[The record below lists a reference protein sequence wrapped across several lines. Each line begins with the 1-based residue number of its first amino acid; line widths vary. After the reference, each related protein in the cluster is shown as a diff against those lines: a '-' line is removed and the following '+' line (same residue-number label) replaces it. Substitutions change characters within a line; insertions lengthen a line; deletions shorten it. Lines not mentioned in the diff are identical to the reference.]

1 MPRLRLAGAFPAQ
14 LVLASLSGLLLFLA
28 NPPADI
34 GPLAFVAL
42 IPLFAVLSRGGG
54 PARGAS
60 LGLVFGFTYFAL
72 DMYWLLLFGELG
84 WAGLAFVNA
93 CYAALFGLLAS
104 RVLGRDRPVLSAI
117 GVASLWTA
125 IEFIHGAWPLGG
137 LTWGDVSYTQS
148 GNHLLLPLA
157 SITGAWGVSF
167 VVVLVN
173 MLLLE
178 ALRRGRGALRSAIPF
193 VAAAFCVTVAPAVIS
208 LPAPDGPPVDI
219 AMLQVSVPKGV
230 ASVPHGSERQIAED
244 FVALHRTLA
253 PNPPDLAVW
262 PEDAL
267 DADPARDPA
276 LELLV
281 TGAISEV
288 GSTTLAGGITGPPD
302 GRQYNQGVL
311 FDGNAVVTERYS
323 KVHLVPFGEYVPWRS
338 RLDFLQL
345 LDQIP
350 RDLTPGKSLP
360 TLSLDGMRFAD
371 VICFENSF
379 PSIPRSLVGGGAQFL
394 VVSTNNAS
402 YMSTAASRQHL
413 IMSQFRA
420 VENGRWIAH
429 AAISGISAFVSPQ
442 GDVVE
447 PTGLFQET
455 VTRRDVL
462 ASTRRTV
469 YTRFGDFFPIACLFI
484 AGGVLLTRRSAKR
497 SASTAA
503 PLGSEPRVLVVLPT
517 YNEAATIREVITGLL
532 TLEGPT
538 VDILVVDDGSPD
550 GTADIVEDL
559 SRTEPRIDLLRR
571 PGKAGLASAYNEG
584 FRRAIDGGYDLA
596 VEMDSDMSHDPQ
608 ELPGLLE
615 AAQGL
620 DLVIGSRYVPGGSVT
635 NWNVL
640 RRALSR
646 AGNLYSRVVLGF
658 ALTDSTSGFRVYRR
672 SLLEALLA
680 AGIHAEGYGFQIELA
695 FRSWKLG
702 YAVGE
707 SPITFRE
714 REHGHSKI
722 SRRIVL
728 EALWEVTGW
737 GLRDRFGSG
746 SS

>member
-14 LVLASLSGLLLFLA
+14 LALASLSGVLLFLA
-28 NPPADI
+28 NPPAGI
-34 GPLAFVAL
+34 GPLAFLAL
-42 IPLFAVLSRGGG
+42 IPLFAALSRAG
-54 PARGAS
+54 PVRGAS
-60 LGLVFGFTYFAL
+60 LGLMFGFTYFAL
-72 DMYWLLLFGELG
+72 VMYWILLFGELA
-84 WAGLAFVNA
+84 WAGLASVNA
-93 CYAALFGLLAS
+93 CYAALFGLLAPGLIRRS
-104 RVLGRDRPVLSAI
+104 RPLLSAVGI
-117 GVASLWTA
+117 ASLWTA

-137 LTWGDVSYTQS
+137 LTWGDVAYTQS
-148 GNHLLLPLA
+148 ANHLLLPLA

-178 ALRRGRGALRSAIPF
+178 GMRRGRGIRRAAVPF
-193 VAAAFCVTVAPAVIS
+193 VAGALFVIAAPAAIS
-208 LPAPDGPPVDI
+208 LPAPNGPPVNI
-219 AMLQVSVPKGV
+219 AMLQVAVPKDV
-230 ASVPHGSERQIAED
+230 ASVPHGSARQIAEN
-244 FVALHRTLA
+244 FAALHRTLA
-253 PNPPDLAVW
+253 SDPPDLAVW

-276 LELLV
+276 LGKLV
-281 TGAISEV
+281 SDSISAV
-288 GSTTLAGGITGPPD
+288 GSPTLAGGITGPPD

-311 FDGNAVVTERYS
+311 YDGQGLATARYS

-338 RLDFLQL
+338 HLGFLQL
-345 LDQIP
+345 LNQIP
-350 RDLTPGKSLP
+350 RDLTPGRSLP

-379 PSIPRSLVGGGAQFL
+379 PAISRALVDEGAQFL

-429 AAISGISAFVSPQ
+429 AAISGISAFISPE
-442 GDVVE
+442 GDVLQ
-447 PTGLFQET
+447 PTALFQET
-455 VTRRDVL
+455 VTRGEVV
-462 ASTRRTV
+462 ASTRRTI
-469 YTRFGDFFPIACLFI
+469 YSRFGDFFPAACLLL
-484 AGGVLLTRRSAKR
+484 AGGLLLTRGKPKR
-497 SASTAA
+497 LAPGPA
-503 PLGSEPRVLVVLPT
+503 PLGPEARALVILPT
-517 YNEAATIREVITGLL
+517 YNEAATISEVITGLL
-532 TLEGPT
+532 TLDGPS
-538 VDILVVDDGSPD
+538 VDLLVVDDGSPD
-550 GTADIVEDL
+550 GTADLVEEL
-559 SRTEPRIDLLRR
+559 AKTEPRVGLLRR

-596 VEMDSDMSHDPQ
+596 VEMDSDMSHDPR
-608 ELPGLLE
+608 ELPSLLE

-620 DLVIGSRYVPGGSVT
+620 DLVIGSRYIPGGSVT
-635 NWNVL
+635 NWSAL

-646 AGNLYSRVVLGF
+646 AGNLYSRALLGF
-658 ALTDSTSGFRVYRR
+658 PLTDSTSGFRVYRR
-672 SLLEALLA
+672 TLLEALLG

-695 FRSWKLG
+695 FRAWKLG

-737 GLRDRFGSG
+737 GLRDRLGRV